1 MTNNEI
7 DKEVLLLQHEAEKLQ
22 QVMESRAQYRKVVQ
36 AAIAQWIKEL
46 KAGEIKIST
55 VDDFRKLVELDLELL
70 KGE

>member
-1 MTNNEI
+1 MNNNEI